1 MNDQTEAVILSAV
14 EVRVVGSLIEKQVT
28 TPEYYPL
35 TLNALVNACNQI
47 SNRDPVVA
55 YDDKTVARAL
65 ESLRDKK
72 LARVVST
79 ADGRV
84 PKYRH
89 VLDEAFELKAA
100 ETAVLCVLMLRGPQT
115 VGEIRGRAERLYAF
129 SALSFVETTLEDLA
143 NRAGQPLVAKLP
155 RQTGQKESR
164 YAHLLSGEAEVEE
177 RAAAPPRAEAAT
189 LEVRAEN
196 ERIAKLESEVVA
208 LREEL
213 TRLKGQFEEFRK
225 QFE

>member
-1 MNDQTEAVILSAV
+1 MNDQATAAILNTV
-14 EVRVVGSLIEKQVT
+14 EVRVVGSLVEKQVT

-47 SNRDPVVA
+47 SNRDPVVS
-55 YDDKTVARAL
+55 YDDKTVAQAL

-72 LARVVST
+72 LVRVVST

-84 PKYRH
+84 PKHRH
-89 VLDEAFELKAA
+89 VLDEVLGLKAA
-100 ETAVLCVLMLRGPQT
+100 EMAALCVLMLRGPQT
-115 VGEIRGRAERLYAF
+115 IGEIRGRAERLYAF
-129 SALSFVETTLEDLA
+129 SALSFVESTLEDLA

-164 YAHLLSGEAEVEE
+164 YAHLLSGEVELEE
-177 RAAAPPRAEAAT
+177 RESAPRAEAAT
-189 LEVRAEN
+189 LEVHAEN
-196 ERIAKLESEVVA
+196 ERIAKLESEVSA
-208 LREEL
+208 LRDEL
-213 TRLKGQFEEFRK
+213 TNLQQQYAEFKK

>member
-1 MNDQTEAVILSAV
+1 MNDQTETAILNAV
-14 EVRVVGSLIEKQVT
+14 EVRVVGSLVEKQVT

-47 SNRDPVVA
+47 SNRDPVVS

-72 LARVVST
+72 LVRVVST

-84 PKYRH
+84 PKHRH
-89 VLDEAFELKAA
+89 VLDEVLGLKAA
-100 ETAVLCVLMLRGPQT
+100 EIAVLCVLMLRGPQT

-129 SALSFVETTLEDLA
+129 SALSFVESTLEDLA
-143 NRAGQPLVAKLP
+143 NRAGQPLVVKLP
-155 RQTGQKESR
+155 RLAGQKESR
-164 YAHLLSGEAEVEE
+164 YAHLLSGEVEAEE
-177 RAAAPPRAEAAT
+177 RESAPRAEAAT

-196 ERIAKLESEVVA
+196 ERIAKLESEVSA
-208 LREEL
+208 LRDEL
-213 TRLKGQFEEFRK
+213 TNLQQQFAEFKK